1 MAVKIWHR
9 AVIEFFVK
17 VVIMCVVAIILGVID
32 AVVECVF
39 MKDISWYIYFT
50 MGYSSCLIFNWR
62 WLYGRR
68 EEKKESRRI

>member
-1 MAVKIWHR
+1 MIATVKIWYR

-17 VVIMCVVAIILGVID
+17 VVIMCIVAIILGVID

-39 MKDISWYIYFT
+39 MKDISLFIHFT

-62 WLYGRR
+62 WFIWQEGK
-68 EEKKESRRI
+68 EKRK

>member
-9 AVIEFFVK
+9 AVIEFFTK
-17 VVIMCVVAIILGVID
+17 VVIMCIVAIILGVID

-39 MKDISWYIYFT
+39 MKDISLFIHFT

-62 WLYGRR
+62 WFIWQEGK
-68 EEKKESRRI
+68 EKRK

>member
-1 MAVKIWHR
+1 MTVTVRIWYK

-17 VVIMCVVAIILGVID
+17 VVIMCIVAIILGVID

-39 MKDISWYIYFT
+39 MKDISLFIHFT

-62 WLYGRR
+62 WFIWQ
-68 EEKKESRRI
+68 EEKEKRK

>member
-1 MAVKIWHR
+1 MTVTVKIWHR

-17 VVIMCVVAIILGVID
+17 VVIMYIVAIILGVID

-39 MKDISWYIYFT
+39 IKDISLFIHFT

-62 WLYGRR
+62 WFIWQEGK
-68 EEKKESRRI
+68 EKRK

>member
-1 MAVKIWHR
+1 MTVKIWHK

-17 VVIMCVVAIILGVID
+17 VVIMCIVAIILGVID

-39 MKDISWYIYFT
+39 MKDISLFIHFT

-62 WLYGRR
+62 WFIWQEGK
-68 EEKKESRRI
+68 EKRK

>member
-1 MAVKIWHR
+1 MTVTVKIWHR

-17 VVIMCVVAIILGVID
+17 VVIMYIVAIILGVID

-39 MKDISWYIYFT
+39 MKDISLFIHFT

-62 WLYGRR
+62 WFIWQEGK
-68 EEKKESRRI
+68 EKRK

>member
-1 MAVKIWHR
+1 MTVTVNIWHR

-17 VVIMCVVAIILGVID
+17 VVIMCIVAIILGVID

-39 MKDISWYIYFT
+39 MKDISLFIHFT

-62 WLYGRR
+62 WFIWQ
-68 EEKKESRRI
+68 EEKEKRK

>member
-1 MAVKIWHR
+1 MTVTVKIWHR

-17 VVIMCVVAIILGVID
+17 VVIMCIVAVILGVID

-39 MKDISWYIYFT
+39 MKDISLFMYFT

-62 WLYGRR
+62 WFIWQ
-68 EEKKESRRI
+68 EEKEKRK

>member
-1 MAVKIWHR
+1 MTVRIWHR

-17 VVIMCVVAIILGVID
+17 VVIMCIVAIILGVID

-39 MKDISWYIYFT
+39 MKDISLFIHFT

-62 WLYGRR
+62 WFIWQEGK
-68 EEKKESRRI
+68 EKRK

>member
-1 MAVKIWHR
+1 MTVTVKIWHR

-17 VVIMCVVAIILGVID
+17 VVIMCIVAIILGVID

-39 MKDISWYIYFT
+39 MKNISLFIHFT

-62 WLYGRR
+62 WFIWQEGK
-68 EEKKESRRI
+68 EKRK

>member
-1 MAVKIWHR
+1 MVVKIWHR

-17 VVIMCVVAIILGVID
+17 VVIMCIVAIILGVID

-39 MKDISWYIYFT
+39 MKDISLFIHFT

-62 WLYGRR
+62 WFVWQEGK
-68 EEKKESRRI
+68 EKRK

>member
-1 MAVKIWHR
+1 MTVTVKIWHR

-17 VVIMCVVAIILGVID
+17 VVIMCIVAIILGVID

-39 MKDISWYIYFT
+39 MKDISLFIHFA

-62 WLYGRR
+62 WFIWQEGK
-68 EEKKESRRI
+68 EKRK